1 MAIVAVQLN
10 FPSIN
15 VSTQVG
21 DIVYYSSGVVSGG
34 FNTANT
40 ANTFMLGPII
50 GIGSGSITIT
60 YDNVMHPLGIPIGS
74 YISVVKNKEVNTS
87 SLVGYYAS
95 VNFVNNSYDK
105 IELFSVGS
113 EVTES
118 SK

>member
-21 DIVYYSSGVVSGG
+21 DIVYYSSGTPSGG

-50 GIGSGSITIT
+50 SIGTGSIIIT
-60 YDNVMHPLGIPIGS
+60 YDNVMHPAGIPIGS

-95 VNFVNNSYDK
+95 VNFVNNSYDN
-105 IELFSVGS
+105 IELFSVGA